1 MSSYFMSTMG
11 IPSYFSYIIKNYS
24 NIIRSFTNVKT
35 DMDRFHYLFMDCNS
49 IIYDAFRTLETTCPE
64 LLNSHDELE
73 ARIIQDVIQKI
84 SEYIRYISPSVTAY
98 IAFDGVAPFA
108 KMDQQRNRRYKG
120 GVLHRMD
127 MHVKQTIGD
136 KKPGWSTSNITPGTN
151 FMKKLGERVSTAF
164 KGLET
169 HYGVKQIVVSASD
182 ECGEGEHKMFHS
194 MRTCRVQTNETCAV
208 YGLDSD
214 LIMLSVFHCKLFRN
228 IFIFRETP
236 EFGQQFLP
244 NDLETSGGDKTCLFM
259 DIEVLTRAILS
270 EMQCGVSDPHR
281 IYDYVFLC
289 FFLGNDFLPHFPSLN
304 IRTTGIDTLL
314 DAYRQ
319 HLGKYPERFFI
330 SRDMQIQ
337 WKWVSTFIAHLAK
350 YEHSRLLS
358 EYDLR
363 EKWSRRKW
371 LVESEKDRDFT
382 LQSAPVVMR
391 AEELYICP
399 QERFWE
405 QRYYNTLF
413 HEHHNPKDVSL
424 NYLQG
429 LQWVFSYYTRGCVDW
444 KWKYNYHYP
453 PLLADL
459 TKHTPANDHDFFKN
473 VQSEPFSPHVQLAY
487 VLPKQSFG
495 LLPPIV
501 RDDLLHKWPEYSVD
515 EFPFQWA
522 FCRYFWEAHAILPT
536 VPMDVLQLW
545 EKEWTVKPRK
555 IRAKK

>member
-1 MSSYFMSTMG
+1 MSIMG

-24 NIIRSFTNVKT
+24 NIIRSFINVKT
-35 DMDRFHYLFMDCNS
+35 DTGRFHYLFMDCNS
-49 IIYDAFRTLETTCPE
+49 IIYDAFRSIENIYPD
-64 LLNSHDELE
+64 LLCDHDELE
-73 ARIIQDVIQKI
+73 AKIIQDVIQKI
-84 SEYIRYISPSVTAY
+84 SEYIRYISPSVIAY
-98 IAFDGVAPFA
+98 IAFDGVAPFS

-120 GVLHRMD
+120 SV
-127 MHVKQTIGD
+127 MHHIDTHVQHKTFD
-136 KKPGWSTSNITPGTN
+136 PKMGWSTSNITPGTN
-151 FMKKLGERVSTAF
+151 FMKKLGERVSGAF

-169 HYGVKQIVVSASD
+169 HYGVKHIVVSASN
-182 ECGEGEHKMFHS
+182 ECGEGEHKMFHY
-194 MRTCRVQTNETCAV
+194 MRTCNVQTNETCAV

-244 NDLETSGGDKTCLFM
+244 NDLESSGSDKTCLFM
-259 DIEVLTRAILS
+259 DIQVLTHAILS

-314 DAYRQ
+314 DAYRE

-330 SRDMQIQ
+330 SQDMQIQ
-337 WKWVSTFIAHLAK
+337 WKWVSIFIAHLAK
-350 YEHSRLLS
+350 YEHSRLIS

-363 EKWSRRKW
+363 EKWSKRKW
-371 LVESEKDRDFT
+371 LVESEKDRDYT
-382 LQSAPVVMR
+382 LQSVPVIMR

-429 LQWVFSYYTRGCVDW
+429 LQWVFSYYTSGCVDW

-459 TKHTPANDHDFFKN
+459 TKYTPSSNHNFFQN
-473 VQSEPFSPHVQLAY
+473 VQSKPFSPYVQLAY

-495 LLPPIV
+495 LLPTNV
-501 RDDLLHKWPEYSVD
+501 RNDLLHKWPQYSAD
-515 EFPFQWA
+515 EFLFQWA

-545 EKEWTVKPRK
+545 ENEWAITPTKQRK
-555 IRAKK
+555 IRVKK